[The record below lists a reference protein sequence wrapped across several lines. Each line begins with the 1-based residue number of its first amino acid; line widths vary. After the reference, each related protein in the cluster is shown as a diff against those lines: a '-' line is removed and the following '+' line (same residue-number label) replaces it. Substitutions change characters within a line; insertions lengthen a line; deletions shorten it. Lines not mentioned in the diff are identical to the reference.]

1 MQPETNYPRHDSDLE
16 RRPTSRLATWLVFIA
31 LVLVLVS
38 VFLPVFASTSAGS
51 NRTSCLSNMK
61 QLGLGAIMYANDY
74 DDHFPRAQT
83 WGDSISL
90 YVKNQKLF
98 NEPTLKDETNGYAFN
113 STLGG
118 KKVSEKSAPNRP
130 LIFESSHLI
139 WNAADPLLTL
149 CLPPRHGTRN
159 NFVFADGHAKAMR
172 LDQTPRP

>member
-61 QLGLGAIMYANDY
+61 QLGLGAIFYANDY
-74 DDHFPRAQT
+74 DERFPKART
-83 WGDSISL
+83 WGDSIAG
-90 YVKNQKLF
+90 YVKNPRIF
-98 NEPTLKDETNGYAFN
+98 NEPTLKDKTDGYAFN
-113 STLGG
+113 SALGG
-118 KKVSEKSAPNRP
+118 KEFPENTPSNRA

-149 CLPPRHGTRN
+149 CVPPRHRTTN
-159 NFVFADGHAKAMR
+159 NFAFADGHAKAIR